1 MIAEQQFS
9 LSVGEKEKASF
20 LCPCQERFK
29 SCRFFAFSTLS
40 KAFAFF
46 IVVQV
51 KQKEKNFDF
60 VIKGTEQTIKA
71 DKQLKK
77 LFLFSVRFKSNKKER
92 FFCIVDAFFLTDG
105 NVFVF

>member
-1 MIAEQQFS
+1 MPRAFQK
-9 LSVGEKEKASF
+9 L
-20 LCPCQERFK
+20 P
-29 SCRFFAFSTLS
+29 FFCLFYPFQS
-40 KAFAFF
+40 FAFF

-92 FFCIVDAFFLTDG
+92 FFCIVDAFF
-105 NVFVF
+105 

>member
-1 MIAEQQFS
+1 LARKKKLLFFVHAK
-9 LSVGEKEKASF
+9 SVSKVAV
-20 LCPCQERFK
+20 
-29 SCRFFAFSTLS
+29 FFAFSTLS

-92 FFCIVDAFFLTDG
+92 FFCIVDAFF
-105 NVFVF
+105 